1 MRIYLLSL
9 FIFIFLIKG
18 FSQDSPSDTLG
29 NKVKY
34 AAIPVVFYL
43 PETKLGFGA
52 AGIATFRLRSQMG
65 IKPSQI
71 QFAAVYTLKKQLLI
85 FMPYE
90 VYFDQDK
97 TRLFGEI
104 GYFNYFFNYYGQG
117 VDSKAKDLEIYNA
130 NFPRAIVSALRRVS
144 SKWYVGG
151 QYIFDNYNINDVVA
165 GSNVDR
171 ARGSSGG
178 VVSSIGAEVLYDGR
192 DQLIYPSKGSFLNV
206 KSEVSSQITGATYQY
221 QKLELDFRNYT
232 SVTKGHII
240 ASNVYMGLSFNE
252 IPFFQQYFISSGT
265 KLRGFNDRRFQDNNM
280 VLFQTEYRYPIY
292 KRLDGVAFYGVGTLN
307 NKVENLLRGPYKQSG
322 GLGLRFLLNKRD
334 LINLRLDYAFTN
346 EGGNFYATV
355 KEAF

>member
-1 MRIYLLSL
+1 
-9 FIFIFLIKG
+9 
-18 FSQDSPSDTLG
+18 
-29 NKVKY
+29 
-34 AAIPVVFYL
+34 
-43 PETKLGFGA
+43 
-52 AGIATFRLRSQMG
+52 
-65 IKPSQI
+65 
-71 QFAAVYTLKKQLLI
+71 
-85 FMPYE
+85 E

-117 VDSKAKDLEIYNA
+117 VDSKADDLEIYNA

-178 VVSSIGAEVLYDGR
+178 VVSSIGAEILYDGR

-206 KSEVSSQITGATYQY
+206 KSEVSSKITGATYQY

-232 SVTKGHII
+232 SVTKGHVI

-265 KLRGFNDRRFQDNNM
+265 KLRGFNDRRFQDNNV

-292 KRLDGVAFYGVGTLN
+292 KRLGGVAFYGVGTLN